1 MDKKPQ
7 NRPNTNNGQQHQS
20 APKDSQASKD
30 PRHSDKPQGSA
41 QSRDDHDNR
50 DRGAFVKRPLQG
62 FRDFVAK
69 RRPSIDE
76 VVHEITSGGIVFR
89 RNAKTNQVEILLM
102 QDAKN
107 RWTIPKGHVEEGEE
121 PKQTA
126 EREIREETGLQEM
139 KMYNW
144 LGKVNF
150 RYRRTHTL
158 VLMTMHIYL
167 VQGQGNTDKLH
178 PEDWLNDIK
187 WFPASEAVDK
197 IAYDDIGKL
206 MLLGM
211 KKIRDDKL

>member
-1 MDKKPQ
+1 MAADPPRDPGAASDTRSDKPKPHHPTSGQQQ
-7 NRPNTNNGQQHQS
+7 NRP
-20 APKDSQASKD
+20 KDSK
-30 PRHSDKPQGSA
+30 K
-41 QSRDDHDNR
+41 
-50 DRGAFVKRPLQG
+50 DRGLFGKGANPIKGLRNLVS
-62 FRDFVAK
+62 K

-76 VVHEITSGGIVFR
+76 VVRETTSGGIVFR
-89 RNAKTNQVEILLM
+89 RNPQSNHVEILLI

-139 KMYNW
+139 KVYNW

-167 VQGQGNTDKLH
+167 VKGLADTNKLKG
-178 PEDWLNDIK
+178 EDWLSDIK
-187 WFPASEAVDK
+187 WFPAYDAVEK

-206 MLLGM
+206 MLLGI
-211 KKIRDDKL
+211 KKVRDSKL